1 MRMCQVFIFLK
12 SRYLSVSC
20 CLRNDYIFYNFF
32 YRKNTIS
39 ITLQISVHI
48 YKACKEQDD
57 LTEQTLLFFSF
68 LCFFFIGAHQCMY
81 QASLNKKKYDK
92 YKNSYDLGP
101 DHPACYGKE
110 ATCYFL
116 LVIYSLLFEKIVY
129 FVLVILTNNK
139 QKLDYFP
146 N

>member
-39 ITLQISVHI
+39 ITLQISVNI

-57 LTEQTLLFFSF
+57 LTVQTLLFFSF

-101 DHPACYGKE
+101 DHLLMPVTENSRLLFSSSHLQLVIWENNLFCACYFDK
-110 ATCYFL
+110 
-116 LVIYSLLFEKIVY
+116 
-129 FVLVILTNNK
+129 
-139 QKLDYFP
+139 
-146 N
+146 

>member
-20 CLRNDYIFYNFF
+20 CLRNDYIFYDFF

-81 QASLNKKKYDK
+81 QASLNKKNMINTKILMIQALITYLCLLRK
-92 YKNSYDLGP
+92 RSRLLFSSSHLQLVIWENNLFC
-101 DHPACYGKE
+101 ACYFDK
-110 ATCYFL
+110 
-116 LVIYSLLFEKIVY
+116 
-129 FVLVILTNNK
+129 
-139 QKLDYFP
+139 
-146 N
+146 